1 MAKRVV
7 TAAYVSIGA
16 VDYSAQV
23 KGCELSM
30 TAPDVNVTNML
41 SVGWDEFL
49 AGVKTADLRIDFVL
63 DGDLSGLDSAL
74 WTAFSAGTSLA
85 FALRP
90 TNAVVGT
97 TNPTYSGNI
106 FVSQHNP
113 ITGNV
118 GDAYSAS
125 RTYKCTGAVS
135 RATV

>member
-1 MAKRVV
+1 MAKRVI

-23 KGCELSM
+23 KGAELSM

-41 SVGWDEFL
+41 SAGWDEFL
-49 AGVKTADLRIDFVL
+49 AGVKTADLRVDFVL

-74 WTAFSAGTSLA
+74 WTAFNGGTTLA
-85 FALRP
+85 FEVRA
-90 TNAVVGT
+90 TNAAVGT
-97 TNPTYSGNI
+97 TNPKYTGSL

-125 RTYKCTGAVS
+125 RTYKVTGAVT
-135 RATV
+135 RATA

>member
-16 VDYSAQV
+16 ADYSAQV

-30 TAPDVNVTNML
+30 NAPDVNVTNML
-41 SVGWDEFL
+41 SAGWDEFL
-49 AGVKTADLRIDFVL
+49 AGVKSADLRVDFVL

-74 WTAFSAGTSLA
+74 WTAFSAGTTLA
-85 FALRP
+85 FEVRP
-90 TNAVVGT
+90 TNAVMGP
-97 TNPTYSGNI
+97 TNPKFTGDLL
-106 FVSQHNP
+106 VSQHNP

-125 RTYKCTGAVS
+125 RTYKITGAVA
-135 RATV
+135 RTTA